1 MIRTLQRWILETLR
15 VPGPPDPPAGSQGS
29 VELFQTA
36 PGYLRYQL
44 LRWGLRQAGTLLGLL
59 FGLALLGAGPAWM
72 SAVTDAVVPDEVV
85 FVPRAFGAFPLFRWL
100 ELAGLGF
107 WVLQLPV
114 SLAGVLLDV
123 QQRWY
128 LVTDRSLRV
137 REGIFRVEEKTM
149 SFRNIQNLSTEQGPL
164 QRLLGIADLQVRSAG
179 GGEAAAG
186 KGKKDGAP
194 ALHVAYFR
202 GVDRAEAIKG
212 LILRRQKALAAGV
225 ESPSETTEAPAA
237 QSDLAAEL
245 RAAAREMVAE
255 ARRVRGSLAP

>member
-1 MIRTLQRWILETLR
+1 
-15 VPGPPDPPAGSQGS
+15 

-44 LRWGLRQAGTLLGLL
+44 LRWGLRQSGTVFGLL

-85 FVPRAFGAFPLFRWL
+85 FVPRAFGGFAVFRWL
-100 ELAGLGF
+100 ELIGLGF

-149 SFRNIQNLSTEQGPL
+149 SLRNIQNLSTEQGPL

-179 GGEAAAG
+179 GGESTAK

-202 GVDRAEAIKG
+202 GVDRAEAIKD
-212 LILRRQKALAAGV
+212 LILRRQKALATGGAT
-225 ESPSETTEAPAA
+225 PAQLAAQLPAA
-237 QSDLAAEL
+237 ADETGADRPDLEREL
-245 RAAAREMVAE
+245 VDAAREMVAE
-255 ARRVRGSLAP
+255 ARRVRESLPA